1 MSIRHDPGQILR
13 LFRIFTEPLGDALLR
28 RRQQLRLRRLRAQD
42 VVGCNALRIMKEFN
56 KHDLLVLL

>member
-42 VVGCNALRIMKEFN
+42 VVGCNALKIMKEFE
-56 KHDLLVLL
+56 HDLLVLL